1 MPLTALQRAV
11 IAGLRPQ
18 RHPGSHVAGSI
29 PQHASDNSLRESLDI
44 DLFHDALA
52 AVATSSDADCQALE
66 AQGFSIEHGDPWN
79 PTHRRARITH
89 PQFPDSMEID
99 WVVDSA
105 WRFHPP
111 VADEL
116 LGWRLHDLD
125 LACNKALALGG
136 RSESRDL
143 VDIVSWSER
152 IPLAAICWAACG
164 KDPGF
169 NPLMLLAMMRR
180 FARVD
185 PGQLARLRAH
195 QLDPVVLKSRW
206 LADAEQAAA
215 QITALADQQPELP
228 IGVAFL
234 DRTGQ
239 SCWPQPHL
247 PLATQGLAI
256 HHPSVGGCIPV
267 LRLDG

>member
-215 QITALADQQPELP
+215 QITALADQQPDLP

-239 SCWPQPHL
+239 SCWPQPQL